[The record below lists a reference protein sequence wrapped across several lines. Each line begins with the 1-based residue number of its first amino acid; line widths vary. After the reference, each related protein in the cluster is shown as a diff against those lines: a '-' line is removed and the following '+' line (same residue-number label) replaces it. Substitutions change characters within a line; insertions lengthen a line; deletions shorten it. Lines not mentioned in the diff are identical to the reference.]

1 MPLATRASDARQSR
15 IMPVTD
21 SILWTPAIGGAHRP
35 VPLMFFAQ
43 HTLRKIHDWL
53 ASVPNGLGMGL
64 LAGRSYTCNRT
75 GAQFVLIDGALPLP
89 ALAAEDD
96 PMEALADGVRKAAA
110 GIEIVGW
117 YRAHSFSDAAL
128 TPADVE
134 AQTELFG
141 DRPSVVAIVAAGGK
155 AGGVFRHSA
164 SPAWPV
170 EALPFYEWLGEPA
183 HRPDGPK
190 PTILNWRNYR
200 ASEPLSR
207 LPGPRST
214 PTPSAPE
221 RTNQPLLL
229 LDEDFDDDAMP
240 GTSKAPWFRSW
251 VRPAIYIASALV
263 GAVLLTAAFGRLS
276 SGSGSANGSTA
287 GASSPSAG
295 SSQTAAVAV
304 LSRRSD
310 TLALALTAFDDRV
323 RMFEAHQMTCAGLS
337 RGLQQVEDGWLAYN
351 IARKETLAPFDSTR
365 EARDR
370 SLYGDVR
377 AVERRFERSG
387 CSRP

>member
-1 MPLATRASDARQSR
+1 
-15 IMPVTD
+15 
-21 SILWTPAIGGAHRP
+21 
-35 VPLMFFAQ
+35 MFFAQ

-53 ASVPNGLGMGL
+53 ASVPTGLGMGL
-64 LAGRSYTCNRT
+64 LAGRSYTDSRS

-89 ALAAEDD
+89 ALASEDE
-96 PMEALADGVRKAAA
+96 PIEALADGVRKAAA

-117 YRAHSFSDAAL
+117 YRAHSVSDAGL
-128 TPADVE
+128 TPADVK

-141 DRPSVVAIVAAGGK
+141 DRPSIVAVVAAAGK
-155 AGGVFRHSA
+155 AGGVFRHSS

-183 HRPDGPK
+183 LKPDGPK
-190 PTILNWRNYR
+190 PTLLNWRNYR
-200 ASEPLSR
+200 SSEPVSR
-207 LPGPRST
+207 LPGP

-221 RTNQPLLL
+221 RPNQAVLL
-229 LDEDFDDDAMP
+229 LDEDFDDDSLP
-240 GTSKAPWFRSW
+240 STKAPWFRSFM
-251 VRPAIYIASALV
+251 RPAFYLASALV
-263 GAVLLTAAFGRLS
+263 GAIVVTAVLGLLR
-276 SGSGSANGSTA
+276 SGSGSASGSTS
-287 GASSPSAG
+287 GASSPSTGSGLAG
-295 SSQTAAVAV
+295 VVAV
-304 LSRRSD
+304 LNRRTDS
-310 TLALALTAFDDRV
+310 LALALTAFDDRV

-370 SLYGDVR
+370 SLYANVR

>member
-1 MPLATRASDARQSR
+1 MPPANRASDARPSR

-64 LAGRSYTCNRT
+64 LAGRSYTDNRS

-89 ALAAEDD
+89 ALAAEDE
-96 PMEALADGVRKAAA
+96 PFEALADGVRKAAA

-141 DRPSVVAIVAAGGK
+141 DRPSIVAVVAAGGK
-155 AGGVFRHSA
+155 AGGIFRHSS

-183 HRPDGPK
+183 IRPDGPK

-200 ASEPLSR
+200 AAEPVSR
-207 LPGPRST
+207 LPGPRT
-214 PTPSAPE
+214 TPSAPPE
-221 RTNQPLLL
+221 RTNQPVLL
-229 LDEDFDDDAMP
+229 LDDDFDDDSLP
-240 GTSKAPWFRSW
+240 GTAKAPWFRSF
-251 VRPAIYIASALV
+251 VRPAFYLAVALV
-263 GAVLLTAAFGRLS
+263 GAVLVTAALGVLS
-276 SGSGSANGSTA
+276 PGSGSASGSTS
-287 GASSPSAG
+287 GASTASAG
-295 SSQTAAVAV
+295 SGLAAAVAV
-304 LSRRSD
+304 LNRRSD
-310 TLALALTAFDDRV
+310 TLALAMTAFDDRV
-323 RMFEAHQMTCAGLS
+323 RMFEAHQMTCTGLS